1 MGEKISKVILTSE
14 ELEAVNIFIKF
25 LKEKVRGTFEAEVV
39 SNSGSRYV
47 VVSVTNKDRIKLQ
60 QLDSTSKTL

>member
-25 LKEKVRGTFEAEVV
+25 LKEKVRGTFKAEVV